1 MAKRAEAVVTE
12 LDFQEYVNAR
22 TENISKLMVHSLMR
36 VSKTF
41 PLFLFLFLLYIY
53 IYIDLSIVR
62 LFSVFELGNGDQPTL
77 PFRGGRPGS
86 SEAEVG

>member
-36 VSKTF
+36 VSKIF
-41 PLFLFLFLLYIY
+41 PFSFFLFFFFLTC
-53 IYIDLSIVR
+53 R
-62 LFSVFELGNGDQPTL
+62 
-77 PFRGGRPGS
+77 PFIHFQS
-86 SEAEVG
+86 LNEAMVIN